1 MPETSYSPEWIG
13 YPKEPDPA
21 PTRRSM
27 LRTAAGA
34 GAAGLVASAALG
46 AATVPAAAAA
56 TRAAPVGRPARA
68 RGPERA
74 APSQSHE
81 PIVVHVRDLSTGE
94 MDIFAGTSQT
104 RRHDRALAAA
114 LARAMR

>member
-1 MPETSYSPEWIG
+1 MPDTSYSPEWIG
-13 YPKEPDPA
+13 YLKAPGPA

-46 AATVPAAAAA
+46 AVTAPTAAAA
-56 TRAAPVGRPARA
+56 TRPAAGGGPARA
-68 RGPERA
+68 HGPGRA
-74 APSQSHE
+74 APSQSRE

-114 LARAMR
+114 LARAVR

>member
-1 MPETSYSPEWIG
+1 MPDIDYSADRVG
-13 YPKEPDPA
+13 YPKESDPA

-34 GAAGLVASAALG
+34 GAAGLVAGAALG
-46 AATVPAAAAA
+46 AVAAPAAAAQKQ
-56 TRAAPVGRPARA
+56 AAPGSGPAHA
-68 RGPERA
+68 RGSASSEQP
-74 APSQSHE
+74 QSRE

>member
-1 MPETSYSPEWIG
+1 MPDASYSPEWTG
-13 YPKEPDPA
+13 YLKEQDPA

-46 AATVPAAAAA
+46 AAAAPAAAARA
-56 TRAAPVGRPARA
+56 AAGGGPARAHGPKRAAPA
-68 RGPERA
+68 
-74 APSQSHE
+74 QSRE

>member
-1 MPETSYSPEWIG
+1 MPDIDYSTERVG
-13 YPKEPDPA
+13 YPKQSDLA

-46 AATVPAAAAA
+46 AVTAPAVAAVKQ
-56 TRAAPVGRPARA
+56 AAPGSGPARTH
-68 RGPERA
+68 GSKSS
-74 APSQSHE
+74 APLQSRE

-104 RRHDRALAAA
+104 RWHDRALAAA

>member
-1 MPETSYSPEWIG
+1 MPDTSYSPEWIG
-13 YPKEPDPA
+13 YLKASGPA

-34 GAAGLVASAALG
+34 GSAGLVASAALG
-46 AATVPAAAAA
+46 AVTAPPAAAA
-56 TRAAPVGRPARA
+56 TRPAAGGGPARA
-68 RGPERA
+68 HGPGRV
-74 APSQSHE
+74 APQSRE

-114 LARAMR
+114 LARAAR

>member
-1 MPETSYSPEWIG
+1 
-13 YPKEPDPA
+13 
-21 PTRRSM
+21 M

-34 GAAGLVASAALG
+34 GAAGLVASVALG
-46 AATVPAAAAA
+46 AATAPAAAAA
-56 TRAAPVGRPARA
+56 TRAAPGGGPARAHGPQRPARA
-68 RGPERA
+68 
-74 APSQSHE
+74 QSGE